1 MRYSLRNFSPSSSSN
16 AAQPIYNCR
25 ITHVR
30 QGERVVVWRERP
42 YQHGYPAED
51 LAWYGAAYGVEAG
64 PTRLET
70 MRRLVLHLAAQ
81 EALVLEQPEKERVPH
96 ARTARPPD

>member
-1 MRYSLRNFSPSSSSN
+1 MERL
-16 AAQPIYNCR
+16 AGML
-25 ITHVR
+25 THER
-30 QGERVVVWRERP
+30 QGERVVAWQTRP
-42 YQHGYPAED
+42 YENGYPVDD

-81 EALVLEQPEKERVPH
+81 EPLVLEQPEKERRP
-96 ARTARPPD
+96 ARSMIG